1 VLVFKYTD
9 AAGKNFI
16 SMKSKGSV
24 YLTNGP
30 FGTPFILTLLYPIN
44 SLHNLIGAFA
54 TLAKKVLGIRGP
66 RDVIAFN
73 SLPEALKE
81 LAEENIQSKTFELV
95 GNECMSSVP
104 YRHVKSGYL
113 IYFLLGILCS
123 EAPCK
128 I

>member
-1 VLVFKYTD
+1 
-9 AAGKNFI
+9 
-16 SMKSKGSV
+16 M
-24 YLTNGP
+24 
-30 FGTPFILTLLYPIN
+30 
-44 SLHNLIGAFA
+44 
-54 TLAKKVLGIRGP
+54 LGIRGP